1 MLYRMFGCKCA
12 VNPICDCI
20 HGRQKCLS
28 YVHAKAE
35 LTALL
40 ARSHGVPVGE
50 SVTME
55 GEGEEGEGERDG
67 EGEEGEGEV
76 EGEGS
81 RPHL

>member
-1 MLYRMFGCKCA
+1 M
-12 VNPICDCI
+12 
-20 HGRQKCLS
+20 
-28 YVHAKAE
+28 HAKAE

-40 ARSHGVPVGE
+40 ARSQGVPVGE

-67 EGEEGEGEV
+67 EGEEGEGEA